1 MKKLAAI
8 PLLLILFFFGC
19 QKHESIVSPEQ
30 NSTNSMSKP
39 VWVLAAEKQ
48 GLTFISLPQSHSV
61 SLQKKYDSEYIKSGE
76 GGKLSVEKTY
86 RSLGGKRVSL
96 EASLTILEN
105 SLDQSSLLTMA
116 ITDNFLCFEFG
127 PSGTSFS
134 KSALLNVEVE
144 GLDLSLIGEL
154 QTAHLKYFDEVNN
167 IWVNVDADDV
177 SINVKEGKFICKN
190 GKIDHFSRYGF
201 TN

>member
-8 PLLLILFFFGC
+8 PLLVVLFFFGC
-19 QKHESIVSPEQ
+19 QKQESVVSPEQ
-30 NSTNSMSKP
+30 NITNSMNKP

-48 GLTFISLPQSHSV
+48 GLTFISLPKSASI
-61 SLQKKYDSEYIKSGE
+61 SLQKKFDAEYIKSGE
-76 GGKLSVEKTY
+76 SGKLSVEKTY
-86 RSLGGKRVSL
+86 RNLGDKKVSL

-105 SLDQSSLLTMA
+105 SLAKNSLLTMA
-116 ITDNFLCFEFG
+116 ITDDFLCFEFG

-134 KSALLNVEVE
+134 KSALLNVQVE
-144 GLDLSLIGEL
+144 GLDFSSISEL
-154 QTAHLKYFDEVNN
+154 KTAHLKYFDEVNN
-167 IWVNVDADDV
+167 IWVDVEADDIT
-177 SINVKEGKFICKN
+177 INVKEGKFICKN